1 MNAFVFFFTFCCVGP
16 IKNAIV
22 KSDVSIHNCV
32 SVNRS
37 SPPIVPLLSHIKC
50 TKSYQ
55 ESGHPRESGQ
65 EKNSFEYIFGCQK
78 IWHTESQDNN
88 FDGEQQIAIWN
99 ELYFNSLSIL
109 IPNNMIF
116 CSTITIRVLL
126 GTSSQGCYVTLLG
139 RCSRR
144 YTKSR
149 HERGVLLKSS
159 WPCHFSCSLAL
170 LSDDL
175 SCQMI
180 TMVYVCVFSYC
191 SHIMFTTTR
200 HNSLQNGITKFH

>member
-1 MNAFVFFFTFCCVGP
+1 M
-16 IKNAIV
+16 
-22 KSDVSIHNCV
+22 
-32 SVNRS
+32 
-37 SPPIVPLLSHIKC
+37 
-50 TKSYQ
+50 
-55 ESGHPRESGQ
+55 
-65 EKNSFEYIFGCQK
+65 NSFI
-78 IWHTESQDNN
+78 HTESPDNN

-116 CSTITIRVLL
+116 CSTITIRALL

-180 TMVYVCVFSYC
+180 TMVYVCVFFVLLPYYVHHHPAQLTPKWDYKIPLKNFFLAAIYFNGSERCLCLMCVHLLTPYYIYLFDDKFIFKDTMGTHYRLMSNC
-191 SHIMFTTTR
+191 DCLRPMRYSISHYLWNKTD
-200 HNSLQNGITKFH
+200 